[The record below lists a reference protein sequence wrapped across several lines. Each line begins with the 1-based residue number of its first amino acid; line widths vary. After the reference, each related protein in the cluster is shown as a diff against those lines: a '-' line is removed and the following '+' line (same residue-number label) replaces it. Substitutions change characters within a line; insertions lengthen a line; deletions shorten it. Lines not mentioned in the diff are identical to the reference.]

1 MKNACIVIRDKERG
15 FSGDEF
21 EPVVAAL
28 IDGGYAPDPVLLV
41 ADDDVHAFAQALT
54 DYKNAVNNLFVV
66 APGDAA
72 AELRLR
78 VCEILQA
85 AIPQGWVVE
94 KQKKLIACLPGG
106 ERGAELVRKEIVPFL
121 DARHAVQHDKVVLR
135 AVGVPADTVRS
146 VLREA
151 EQRVAG
157 RLRVHLTES
166 AGDQRFEVIYDN
178 ATPKMLVDDVTRQ
191 LIAGL
196 GEHVYAADDT
206 PLNRRVVEL
215 LTLRGLKL
223 SIAESFTGGGI
234 AQKIVEVP
242 GASKILFESVVAYDN
257 NSKMKRLG
265 VHEATLRGK
274 GAVSDDT
281 AYEMAAGLIAGG
293 DCDVSLATTGIAGP
307 QLDGTDKPV
316 GLCYLAVGTKET
328 VYVYKYVYTGSRAEI
343 TRRAITQALYL
354 LYKQLK

>member
-1 MKNACIVIRDKERG
+1 MKNACIDIRDKEQS

-54 DYKNAVNNLFVV
+54 DYKNSSNNLFVI
-66 APGDAA
+66 APGGAA

-94 KQKKLIACLPGG
+94 KQKKLIACLAGG
-106 ERGAELVRKEIVPFL
+106 ARGAEIAEKEVIPFL
-121 DARHAVQHDKVVLR
+121 NAKYAVQHDRVVLR
-135 AVGVPADTVRS
+135 AVGAPADTVKA

-151 EQRVAG
+151 EQNSAG
-157 RLRVHLTES
+157 QLRVHLTES
-166 AGDQRFEVIYDN
+166 AGDQRFEIVYDN
-178 ATPKMLVDDVTRQ
+178 STPKMLIDDVTRR
-191 LIAGL
+191 LIVGL
-196 GEHVYAADDT
+196 GDHVYAADDT
-206 PLNRRVVEL
+206 PLNRRVIEL
-215 LTLRGLKL
+215 LSLRGLKL

-234 AQKIVEVP
+234 AQKLIEVP
-242 GASKILFESVVAYDN
+242 GASKVLFESIVAYDN
-257 NSKMKRLG
+257 GSKMKRLG
-265 VHEATLRGK
+265 VHESTLRGK

-293 DCDVSLATTGIAGP
+293 DCDVSVATTGIAGP
-307 QLDGTDKPV
+307 QSDGTDKPV
-316 GLCYLAVGTKET
+316 GLCFLAVGTKET
-328 VYVYKYVYTGSRAEI
+328 VYVYKYMYAGTRSEI